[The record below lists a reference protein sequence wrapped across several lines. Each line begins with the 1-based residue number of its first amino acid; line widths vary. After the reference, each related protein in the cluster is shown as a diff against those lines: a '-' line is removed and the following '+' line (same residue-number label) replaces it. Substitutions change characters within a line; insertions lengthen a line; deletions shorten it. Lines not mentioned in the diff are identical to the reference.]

1 MSTAVHYPV
10 LVRVSVQNDPET
22 RRLRPDRYSKAQ
34 QRSIAEALELFADHG
49 VSGTSLQ
56 MIAKAVGVTKAAI
69 YHQFKTKDAIVL
81 AVAEVELA
89 RLEAALAA
97 AEAEPSRSQAR
108 AMLLTHVIDFA
119 IERRRWVRALQ
130 GDPVM
135 VRLLG
140 SHKPFLDLMNGV
152 YALLL
157 DQDADPAS
165 HIRIAIVSSAIGGAI
180 VHPLVADLDDE
191 TLRAELIAVTR
202 RLFEVPD

>member
-1 MSTAVHYPV
+1 MSAA
-10 LVRVSVQNDPET
+10 NDVEEG
-22 RRLRPDRYSKAQ
+22 RLRPDRYSKAQ
-34 QRSIAEALELFADHG
+34 RRSITEALELFADNG

-56 MIAKAVGVTKAAI
+56 MIANAVGVTKAAI

-89 RLEAALAA
+89 RLEAALDAA
-97 AEAEPSRSQAR
+97 QAEPSRSQAR
-108 AMLLTHVIDFA
+108 AELLTNLIDFA
-119 IERRRWVRALQ
+119 VERRRWVSALQ

-157 DQDADPAS
+157 DQDANPANYL
-165 HIRIAIVSSAIGGAI
+165 RIAIISAAIGGAI
-180 VHPLVADLDDE
+180 VHPLVAGLDDE

-202 RLFEVPD
+202 RLFELPD

>member
-1 MSTAVHYPV
+1 M
-10 LVRVSVQNDPET
+10 RVSAANDVEEG
-22 RRLRPDRYSKAQ
+22 RLRPDRYSKAQ
-34 QRSIAEALELFADHG
+34 RRSITEALELFADNG

-56 MIAKAVGVTKAAI
+56 MIANAVGVTKAAI

-89 RLEAALAA
+89 RLEAALDAA
-97 AEAEPSRSQAR
+97 QAEPSRSQAR
-108 AMLLTHVIDFA
+108 AELLTNLIDFA
-119 IERRRWVRALQ
+119 VERRRWVSALQ

-157 DQDADPAS
+157 DQDANPANYL
-165 HIRIAIVSSAIGGAI
+165 RIAIISAAIGGAI
-180 VHPLVADLDDE
+180 VHPLVAGLDDE

-202 RLFEVPD
+202 RLFELPD